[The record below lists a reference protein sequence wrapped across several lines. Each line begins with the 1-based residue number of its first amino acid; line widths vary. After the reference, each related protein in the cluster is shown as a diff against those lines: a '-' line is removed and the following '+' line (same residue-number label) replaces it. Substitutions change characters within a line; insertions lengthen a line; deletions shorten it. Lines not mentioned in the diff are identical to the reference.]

1 VSGQIGTDDGKKAN
15 RVTQQDAPTQIGEF
29 MAKAE
34 ELRQRYIVEPHE
46 TSDPNLRKEP
56 FICDKGTPV
65 WVVVGYYLGGHSPAQ
80 TAAAFALTEEELQ
93 AALSY
98 YARHEAEITR
108 RIESNA
114 SAVV

>member
-1 VSGQIGTDDGKKAN
+1 MCQ
-15 RVTQQDAPTQIGEF
+15 
-29 MAKAE
+29 AE
-34 ELRQRYIVEPHE
+34 ALIQRYIALPHG

-80 TAAAFALTEEELQ
+80 TAAAFALTEEEVQ

-98 YARHEAEITR
+98 YAQHKQEIEQ
-108 RIESNA
+108 RIVTSESA
-114 SAVV
+114 IA